1 VRDAVRDLPRGRPV
15 QDGGGRDDR
24 EGGGVMTF
32 IDSLTE
38 GAALIYYGAVKV
50 VLALAAAVCAAVAP

>member
-1 VRDAVRDLPRGRPV
+1 
-15 QDGGGRDDR
+15 
-24 EGGGVMTF
+24 MTF